1 MPNPLFLKV
10 MGITIHDYNS
20 YSPAKKARFQT
31 AAQQKLAE
39 VHESDID
46 AYTNLTKETVK
57 QSTDDAANLLES
69 EAEDKENS

>member
-10 MGITIHDYNS
+10 MGITIHEYNS
-20 YSPAKKARFQT
+20 YSPAKKERFQK
-31 AAQQKLAE
+31 AAQTKLVD

-46 AYTNLTKETVK
+46 AYSKLTHDTAK
-57 QSTDDAANLLES
+57 QSTEDAEGLLES

>member
-1 MPNPLFLKV
+1 MPNPMFLKV
-10 MGITIHDYNS
+10 MGITIHEYNS

-31 AAQQKLAE
+31 TAQKKLID

-46 AYTNLTKETVK
+46 AYSKLTHDTAE
-57 QSTDDAANLLES
+57 QSADDAEGLLES

>member
-10 MGITIHDYNS
+10 MGITIHEYNS

-31 AAQQKLAE
+31 TAQKKLID

-46 AYTNLTKETVK
+46 AYSKLTHDTAE
-57 QSTDDAANLLES
+57 QSADDAEGLLES